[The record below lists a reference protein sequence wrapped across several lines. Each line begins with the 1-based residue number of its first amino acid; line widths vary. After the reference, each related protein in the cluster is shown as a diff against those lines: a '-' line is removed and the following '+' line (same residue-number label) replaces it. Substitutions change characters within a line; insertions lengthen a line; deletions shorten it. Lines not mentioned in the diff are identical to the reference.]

1 MLPLLRNL
9 KRLRDLLTIVAS
21 FLILVLTLALVGPW
35 FVDWTA
41 RRGWVESELSRM
53 TGARVRVDGAI
64 DLKLLPIPSLA
75 LKGVHVSSSQGDGPV
90 LDVASVRLELA
101 AASMLR
107 GELHFTDADLVR
119 PQLTLSGYDGGA
131 IMMPHM
137 PDFAPSGVQI
147 ERLNIRDGSLAIRA
161 EGTSPTVIGGL
172 DFTGEATSLAGPF
185 KGSGSWLIADAP
197 VKFRFT
203 TSQIEGNRLRMKL
216 IVDESGLGPRAD
228 LEGELSLIANGPGVL
243 PVFVG
248 MAAFS
253 ARDTLAG
260 APVPWRLSGA
270 FKADTTRAGFEAAD
284 LRAGDEDRA
293 VTATGTAALSFSPML
308 RLDAQFVARQ
318 LDFDRLLAGGD
329 KATSAGQRLAA
340 LFAGAVADASVP
352 DRIPFPLAVSITSPT
367 ATLAGETLTE
377 LRAALALESGQ
388 LPHVKLAVQGPARSA
403 LSMDGS
409 VETGSAAAFRGRM
422 DLSSRDLRRLSDW
435 LALSLPDEARRLRD
449 LPFRSLDLAGDVEIS
464 AAGVFVDKLALR
476 LDRSQFAGAMS
487 FNRATQ
493 QTAPRLF
500 ANLTSDALDLEGLPE
515 LAGPARLAADMD
527 LSLTLDAWGVRLE
540 RFGAGYVNAGRIG
553 LELVKDASGTQL
565 KKFTIENIGGANV
578 FATGH
583 FGAGN
588 VKVDALLDAA
598 RLGDLAAL
606 VQRVA
611 PGPWADALAKRAT
624 ALSPA
629 RLTLEA
635 RGNGTDALGDIKIE
649 GTARGSKVGLQS
661 KGDLNVLDVKAS
673 AESADAVMLLR
684 QFGFETLPLPGLG
697 AGRVTLSAKGSRG
710 DGFETAIV
718 AHAGRS
724 EMGFDG
730 RIDPDKANWR
740 GKLRL
745 RSPDAGPLLRALA
758 IALPDAQAGLP
769 ADGSAQAEQVGG
781 VLTFSNLSGLVSGVF
796 VNGALRGVPDGEG
809 RRWSGDLKLDRLAL
823 ADLSALVLGPQRVPA
838 RGAVWSDQAFG
849 PGLAEPPRIDLGM
862 TATAFDLTDA
872 LNARDATFDL
882 HIAPGSVVLDNAR
895 MTLGAGKL
903 SGGQIAFRRD
913 GSGASLAGKVDLE
926 NISAPSGPVWGSMT
940 GHLEFTSTGQSP
952 LALAGGL
959 AGGGTIKMN
968 PLTFTGA
975 DPLAITRLIEA
986 ADAGKVNIDDVEMR
1000 GRLLREFEAAPLQM
1014 DTKSFDAS
1022 IAAGV
1027 VRLASTDE
1035 PRVEMSWDLRQ
1046 PGISA
1051 RVDLTAPRMP
1061 KEWTGGAPAATLVWQ
1076 GKPGAIQRSTD
1087 AGPLFN
1093 AISVRAIARAAARVQ
1108 ALDAD
1113 IRERASFNRRAKT
1126 FEFIRRRDREVV
1138 IYLDEQR
1145 RAEEASQALQP
1156 PQPPPPPPPP
1166 QQAPLPPPVQP
1177 PQPPPR
1183 PALPGDFGPVP
1194 GGLLPMPRPSFED
1207 PLASGRY

>member
-75 LKGVHVSSSQGDGPV
+75 LKGVHVASSQGDGPV

-107 GELHFTDADLVR
+107 GELRFTDADLVR
-119 PQLTLSGYDGGA
+119 PQLTFSGYDGGA

-253 ARDTLAG
+253 ARDTIAG

-270 FKADTTRAGFEAAD
+270 FKADTTRAGFESAD

-318 LDFDRLLAGGD
+318 LDFDRLLAGGN

-352 DRIPFPLAVSITSPT
+352 ERIPFPLAVSLTSPT

-377 LRAALALESGQ
+377 LRAELGLEAGQ

-449 LPFRSLDLAGDVEIS
+449 LPFRSLDLAGDVVIS
-464 AAGVFVDKLALR
+464 AASVFVDKLALR
-476 LDRSQFAGAMS
+476 LDRSQFAGTMS
-487 FNRATQ
+487 FDRATQ

-769 ADGSAQAEQVGG
+769 ADGSAEAEQVGG
-781 VLTFSNLSGLVSGVF
+781 VLSFSNLSGLVSGVF

-872 LNARDATFDL
+872 LNARDASFDL
-882 HIAPGSVVLDNAR
+882 HIAPGSVGLDNAR

-903 SGGQIAFRRD
+903 SGGQLAFRRD
-913 GSGASLAGKVDLE
+913 GSGASLAGKVDLV

-1145 RAEEASQALQP
+1145 RAEEASQASQALQP
-1156 PQPPPPPPPP
+1156 PQPP
-1166 QQAPLPPPVQP
+1166 QQAPPPPPVQP